1 MQRLPSVTRDTALF
15 LDFDGTLAELAPR
28 PELVHVAQ
36 GLIPCLAALY
46 EMLGGALAII
56 SGRRLDDLDRF
67 LHPLILPAAG
77 EHGAEQRL
85 PDGQLLRLA
94 RPDLSAVLARA
105 EALAQTHA
113 GLQVEPK
120 SASVALH
127 YRHAPELETLCRQ
140 ELTTAMAP
148 TAGLELLQGKCVLEV
163 KAAHVNKGLAL
174 QSFMRDPPYARR
186 VPLFAGDDVTDEA
199 GFAMAQA
206 LGGVGLKVGDGPSV
220 ASHRCDSPQALRSWL
235 HFSIGPL
242 GTARGSRRY
251 A

>member
-1 MQRLPSVTRDTALF
+1 MTRDTALF

-36 GLIPCLAALY
+36 GLIPCLAALH
-46 EMLGGALAII
+46 EMLDGAVAII
-56 SGRRLDDLDRF
+56 SGRRLVDLDRF

-77 EHGAEQRL
+77 EHGAEQRYG
-85 PDGQLLRLA
+85 DGRLSHA
-94 RPDLSAVLARA
+94 AHPDLAPVLARA

-127 YRHAPELETLCRQ
+127 YRHAPELEPLCREQ
-140 ELTTAMAP
+140 LSLAIAQTP
-148 TAGLELLQGKCVLEV
+148 GLELMQGKCVLEV
-163 KAAHVNKGLAL
+163 KTDHVNKGLAI
-174 QSFMRDPPYARR
+174 QAFMREAPFAGRT
-186 VPLFAGDDVTDEA
+186 PLFAGDDVTDEA
-199 GFAMAQA
+199 GFAMTQT
-206 LGGVGLKVGDGPSV
+206 LGGVGLKVGEGPSV
-220 ASHRCDSPQALRSWL
+220 ARHRCDSPQALRSWL

-242 GTARGSRRY
+242 GTARGTRRY